1 MSRALMQS
9 LPWIAAPLPSFAVKR
24 LDLPMPA
31 KVVIAW
37 LLGWTVVILVATNL
51 E

>member
-1 MSRALMQS
+1 MSRAILQW
-9 LPWIAAPLPSFAVKR
+9 LPWAAAPLPTFAVKR

-31 KVVIAW
+31 KVVLAW
-37 LLGWTVVILVATNL
+37 LLGWTVIVLLATNL